1 MSLVIYGPQ
10 GCGKTRNAL
19 RLAAHFGLSHIIDEW
34 QPGDLLPPDT
44 LALTSAES
52 VPGGI
57 AFPAAMAE
65 LNMPSAEA
73 KRRSTFPHCPWP
85 SCRGTL
91 IRAPYAQHPVACACL
106 AAALEPGPAETGAIR
121 SFFERNQARFLA
133 PYPPGREDLRTTRV
147 ATSLRKLGYCVRS
160 PQSTDRAASQP
171 LSPQLLPRARA
182 LLKTLSLVALGA
194 LLGWL
199 ATKL

>member
-44 LALTSAES
+44 LALTNAES

-65 LNMPSAEA
+65 LDMPSDEA
-73 KRRSTFPHCPWP
+73 KRRSAFPHCPWP
-85 SCRGTL
+85 SCRGAKV
-91 IRAPYAQHPVACACL
+91 RAPYTASAVRCACL
-106 AAALEPGPAETGAIR
+106 GAAIEPGPPEINAVR
-121 SFFERNQARFLA
+121 SFVECTQRKFSARA
-133 PYPPGREDLRTTRV
+133 QGPQGCHPRPASPTATNARGTLRT
-147 ATSLRKLGYCVRS
+147 
-160 PQSTDRAASQP
+160 AARM
-171 LSPQLLPRARA
+171 LA
-182 LLKTLSLVALGA
+182 LFALGFVA
-194 LLGWL
+194 GWF
-199 ATKL
+199 AGSP